1 LRKILKPTSPLPIPS
16 PPSVIA
22 ESDIKGDTDGMT
34 EKSMNRY
41 VIASHKAIGG
51 AWVDLE
57 NPVNSLNKKTA
68 PHF

>member
-1 LRKILKPTSPLPIPS
+1 VTAPIS
-16 PPSVIA
+16 AELEVKGYTDSV
-22 ESDIKGDTDGMT
+22 T
-34 EKSMNRY
+34 EKRMKRY